1 MSRSTLRVFN
11 HGNNDTSKKNIY
23 FNIKTRLRLAVAV
36 AAEVVVVV
44 VVVVEEAVVVVV
56 AVVVDVVAAVVDD
69 VDGDCD
75 VVEMDDVALSLEYQ
89 RVVDAGWLRMD
100 TTRKRGC
107 R

>member
-1 MSRSTLRVFN
+1 MSRSTLRLFN

-23 FNIKTRLRLAVAV
+23 INIKTRLRLVGAV
-36 AAEVVVVV
+36 AAEVVVV

-56 AVVVDVVAAVVDD
+56 AAVVDVVAAVVDD

-89 RVVDAGWLRMD
+89 MVVDAGWLRMD
-100 TTRKRGC
+100 TTRKRRC
-107 R
+107 K